1 MTALERSNG
10 RETAGGAMAPDG
22 ARLDDAAMQA
32 FGADAKVALLAT
44 VDPDGRPHVTL
55 ITSIHA
61 RTPTEL
67 MFGQFCEG
75 RSKDNVRREPR
86 VGVLVM
92 TRDLRMWRC
101 TARWT
106 GETQHGEDYEL
117 YNKKPMF
124 RYNAYVGIHTIHYF
138 DLVTVSPGEQTS
150 RAELVRGA
158 LKAWCARPFLRP
170 TGNGRILSPWAVR
183 LLGQATTLTFVAFVG
198 SDGYPRIV
206 PLVPCPPVGSAQVA
220 VFPGR
225 RHVEMADLRPGTML
239 ACYGLNLGMES
250 VLVSGQVAEL
260 RRVAG
265 MRVAVIDID
274 QIYNSMPPQHGVV
287 YPPQPLEPAQF
298 PR

>member
-1 MTALERSNG
+1 
-10 RETAGGAMAPDG
+10 MAPDG

-75 RSKDNVRREPR
+75 RSKDNVRRDPR
-86 VGVLVM
+86 AGVFVM
-92 TRDLRMWRC
+92 TPDLRLWRC
-101 TARWT
+101 TALWT
-106 GETQHGEDYEL
+106 HAAQHGEEYEL
-117 YNKKPMF
+117 YNRKPMF

-138 DLVTVSPGEQTS
+138 DLVSVSPVEQAS
-150 RAELVRGA
+150 RAGLGLAA
-158 LKAWCARPFLRP
+158 LKAGCGRRLLPAH
-170 TGNGRILSPWAVR
+170 GNGRILTPWAVR
-183 LLGQATTLTFVAFVG
+183 HLSRAATLTFVAFVAR
-198 SDGYPRIV
+198 DGFPRIV
-206 PLVPCPPVGSAQVA
+206 PLVPCPPLGSTRLA

-250 VLVSGQVAEL
+250 VLVSGPVAEL